1 MFLFPADV
9 IQRSYAWETFSSR
22 SSSPSDSGS
31 VAVLDGGQLHFFST
45 FLNLIRLPTATIL
58 LTPFRTQNIPP
69 PMASHQLP
77 IPRDVLTGRPLL
89 PVHVAFSPHKDILA
103 SLWET
108 GYIEVTNLRTR
119 LGPGKGGIVDPILL
133 WSGSCNAEDSNPS
146 GNYRQV
152 LLWNDQIETGVSD
165 ALHIVALGS
174 GPGTMDFLVA
184 QFVVDGQVQQR
195 AQVNLPERDGRLL
208 RSDGTIAWQSPSGEV
223 VTSALSFFRIYVL
236 LI

>member
-1 MFLFPADV
+1 M
-9 IQRSYAWETFSSR
+9 
-22 SSSPSDSGS
+22 
-31 VAVLDGGQLHFFST
+31 
-45 FLNLIRLPTATIL
+45 
-58 LTPFRTQNIPP
+58 
-69 PMASHQLP
+69 
-77 IPRDVLTGRPLL
+77 
-89 PVHVAFSPHKDILA
+89 
-103 SLWET
+103 
-108 GYIEVTNLRTR
+108 
-119 LGPGKGGIVDPILL
+119 DPILL